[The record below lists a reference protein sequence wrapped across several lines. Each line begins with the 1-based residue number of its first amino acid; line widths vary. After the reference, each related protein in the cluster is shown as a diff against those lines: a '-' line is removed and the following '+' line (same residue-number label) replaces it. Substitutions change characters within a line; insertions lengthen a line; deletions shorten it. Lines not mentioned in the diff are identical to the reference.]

1 MKLVEVNHKNIIILK
16 KVEIFSSTYMI
27 TFNSKEQA
35 GLFLEDLY
43 NAIEFNNCK
52 DLVEIEEHGPIIVIY
67 NENIKGIK
75 LNLKEYLEEMGYRVF
90 IKLMHKDK

>member
-27 TFNSKEQA
+27 TFNNKEQA